1 MSEGSTTANEPPQVF
16 FSTLQLNVLISDI
29 GKSTMKNILIFASVF
44 TSAVLISGCTAT
56 DWVHA
61 AGGIMGAKDDYD
73 RKARTDRLKK
83 ANAAARRVRG

>member
-1 MSEGSTTANEPPQVF
+1 
-16 FSTLQLNVLISDI
+16 
-29 GKSTMKNILIFASVF
+29 MKNILIFASVF

-83 ANAAARRVRG
+83 PMLPRVASKADHTLEPGRYSMQNDGSAISFAAEFIFMR

>member
-1 MSEGSTTANEPPQVF
+1 
-16 FSTLQLNVLISDI
+16 
-29 GKSTMKNILIFASVF
+29 MKNILIFASVF

-73 RKARTDRLKK
+73 RKARADRLKK
-83 ANAAARRVRG
+83 PMLPRVASKADHTLEPGRYSIQMMARQYHFEAEFIFMR